1 MTYVFQCQFKY
12 VIIIT
17 YLLGGFKM
25 KQEKQGRKLLC
36 FMLVIMLLSSLF
48 SGCTNKEVVSQ
59 IKSGTFTATE
69 KGFGGDVTVKVT
81 VSKDGN
87 VTSIETEAGS
97 ETPDIGQAAAPKLA
111 EAIVK
116 AQSLKVDSVSGATF
130 TSTAVLT
137 ATENALSQAGV
148 DVTAWKEKEVVK
160 SGENEEINVDVVVVG
175 AGGSGTAAALA
186 AAEKGAKVLVIEK
199 LDSVGGNSRLA
210 SGMFAINSSLQ
221 KTENLSFNVDEAVTR
236 LLEFNNYLSNGP
248 LTRAIVEKSAD
259 TIDWLEKYGMD
270 LYLQKE
276 TTQFAHEDDLY
287 KYKVYHKYEDSTVG
301 FENIYN
307 NLEKMGA
314 ELRTNTSL
322 NSIIKD
328 ADGNVTGITAT
339 KADGGILTVNA
350 KSTVIATGG
359 FGADLEKVA
368 DEMNGAYLNSIGMP
382 NKGEGLKLM
391 EEAGA
396 IDWDGT
402 PLLHAC
408 QLAES
413 EVAKN
418 TSDEHLAGFS
428 SSSMTQMLMSPL
440 LWVDA
445 SGSRFVNE
453 DVVYDTAFWANAAYA
468 AGGKYYFVVDTAT
481 LEDYTKGSSMRIS
494 KSGPG
499 ANMEPADFV
508 ELAKS
513 AVEMGTAF
521 KGSTLQELAEATGMN
536 ADELKDSVNRYN
548 TMVNNKIDT
557 DYNKSKDSLKYTVE
571 TGDFYAFDCR
581 AVFLGT
587 IGGVKVNEKLEVIDI
602 DYNPIKGLYTAGTN
616 AGGYYEGSGYPPY
629 EGLACGF
636 AWNSGRIAGESAA
649 EFATSK

>member
-1 MTYVFQCQFKY
+1 
-12 VIIIT
+12 
-17 YLLGGFKM
+17 M

-48 SGCTNKEVVSQ
+48 SGCSNNEPAKEASEPASK

-81 VSKDGN
+81 VSEDGT
-87 VTSIETEAGS
+87 VTAIDTEAGS

-111 EAIVK
+111 ESIVE
-116 AQSLKVDSVSGATF
+116 AQSLKVDSVSGATI

-137 ATENALSQAGV
+137 ATENALSQAGI
-148 DVTAWKEKEVVK
+148 DIAAWKEKEVVK
-160 SGENEEINVDVVVVG
+160 NGEDEEVNVDVVVVG

-199 LDSVGGNSRLA
+199 LDSVGGNSRIA

-221 KTENLSFNVDEAVTR
+221 KAENLSFSVDEAVTR

-270 LYLQKE
+270 LYLQQE
-276 TTQFAHEDDLY
+276 TTQFAHENDLY
-287 KYKVYHKYEDSTVG
+287 EYKAYHKYEDSTVG
-301 FENIYN
+301 FENLYS
-307 NLEKMGA
+307 NLEKLGA

-322 NSIIKD
+322 SSIIKD

-368 DEMNGAYLNSIGMP
+368 EIMNGAYLNSIGMP
-382 NKGEGLKLM
+382 NKGEGLQLM

-413 EVAKN
+413 EVTKGS
-418 TSDEHLAGFS
+418 SDEHLAGFS

-481 LEDYTKGSSMRIS
+481 LEDYTNGTTMRIS

-499 ANMEPADFV
+499 ANMEPADFI
-508 ELAKS
+508 ELAES
-513 AVEMGTAF
+513 AVETGTAF
-521 KGSTLQELAEATGMN
+521 KGSSIQELAEATGMN
-536 ADELKDSVNRYN
+536 ADELEDSVNRYN
-548 TMVNNKIDT
+548 TMVNNKKDT
-557 DYNKSKDSLKYTVE
+557 DYNKSEDSLKYTVE

-636 AWNSGRIAGESAA
+636 AWNSGRIAGESAT
-649 EFATSK
+649 EFAASK